1 MQLSTQTWESV
12 GVGVQSSSPSGGGGS
27 IEPEE
32 VHREWLGT
40 AGLSVSGLLSGKEG
54 LVKSRLLSDCL
65 GAYCLAK

>member
-1 MQLSTQTWESV
+1 MRVGVQLSTQTWESV

-40 AGLSVSGLLSGKEG
+40 AGVELSFSGLLSGKEG
-54 LVKSRLLSDCL
+54 FVESRLFSD
-65 GAYCLAK
+65 